1 VVRRFR
7 NRRSICVK
15 VEWTTGERSS
25 PQACKPQARAPQTDM
40 ELSSALVWNVSRS
53 AFKRHKATDE
63 NAHFC
68 RDAIVRPPAK
78 DPHLQNRPSESGNRQ
93 QDCSDPQTAV
103 VVNHRDRPG

>member
-1 VVRRFR
+1 MRQGRVDDG
-7 NRRSICVK
+7 K
-15 VEWTTGERSS
+15 RSS

-68 RDAIVRPPAK
+68 RDAIV
-78 DPHLQNRPSESGNRQ
+78 LPSAAGAAGSFSRGSRWSENDSGIEAVASLLTEVATAWEES
-93 QDCSDPQTAV
+93 
-103 VVNHRDRPG
+103 